1 MFSPRIKSTIRR
13 QATLYV
19 PPPLDVVVE
28 SLRTQFNPIQAAL
41 IRAHV
46 TLCREDEVSDWHK
59 TEDCLRRMAKID
71 VTLHFDIPIR
81 DGNLVYL
88 PSTGSTDSFDAL
100 RSSLLSTGNSSPRK
114 HAPHIT
120 LIHPRNGT
128 CSKSDFDEISSQCKP
143 FTITFHQA
151 TLIEQIDGGPWRD
164 LVSFSWKLRTKLV

>member
-1 MFSPRIKSTIRR
+1 MISPKINNTIRR

-19 PPPLDVVVE
+19 PPPLDVAVE

-46 TLCREDEVSDWHK
+46 TLCREDEVCDWNEI
-59 TEDCLRRMAKID
+59 EDCLRAMAKID
-71 VTLHFDIPIR
+71 VSLHFETPVR

-100 RSSLLSTGNSSPRK
+100 RNSLLSTGDSAARK
-114 HAPHIT
+114 HDPHVT
-120 LIHPRNGT
+120 LIHPQNGT

-143 FTITFHQA
+143 FTISFSQV
-151 TLIEQIDGGPWRD
+151 TLIEQVDGGSWRD
-164 LVSFSWKLRTKLV
+164 LAFLP